1 MPHQRQVRDLLLEEL
16 GCPRPPHQ
24 DTVLLAPAKRRSA
37 CQNVHGEFVVLAP
50 VLAVLVEHV
59 HQCAQGALRAD
70 DFEPAGILEDKAC
83 GLVDGERTAGP
94 SVDAL

>member
-16 GCPRPPHQ
+16 GSPRPSHQ
-24 DTVLLAPAKRRSA
+24 GTVLLAPAKRRSA
-37 CQNVHGEFVVLAP
+37 CQHVHGEFVVLAT

-70 DFEPAGILEDKAC
+70 DVDPAGILEDEAC